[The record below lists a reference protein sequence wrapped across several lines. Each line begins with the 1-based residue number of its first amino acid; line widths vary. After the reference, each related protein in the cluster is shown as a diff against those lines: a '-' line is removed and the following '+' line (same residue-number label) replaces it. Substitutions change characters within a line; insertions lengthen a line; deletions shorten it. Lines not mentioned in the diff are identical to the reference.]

1 MRWFRSGKPGSASLM
16 LDRLN
21 ALSDGVVAIVLTL
34 LVLGIEV
41 PEDHDFATNGLLDYL
56 SKVEYQVTVYAVS
69 FVLGGS
75 YWVAQNV
82 MFHYFRHGT
91 RTLTWLNL
99 LFLFLLT
106 LLPFTAQLIG
116 AYRMEP
122 LVMVVYGAVNVACSL
137 SLALIWWYANYV
149 ALVVWPRID
158 PAIARSMM
166 MRILASALLSLA
178 AIGVAFVNVRLSH
191 LVFLLT
197 PLLFISH
204 ESVDRHWSEL
214 IDTATKSDAEPSG
227 GPG

>member
-1 MRWFRSGKPGSASLM
+1 M

-41 PEDHDFATNGLLDYL
+41 PKDHDFATNGLLAYL
-56 SKVEYQVTVYAVS
+56 LKVEYQLTVYAVS
-69 FVLGGS
+69 FMLGGS

-82 MFHYFRHGT
+82 MFHYFRNGT

-106 LLPFTAQLIG
+106 LLPFTTQLIG
-116 AYRMEP
+116 AYRLEP
-122 LVMVVYGAVNVACSL
+122 LVMVVYGAVNIACSL

-158 PAIARSMM
+158 PAIAHSMM
-166 MRILASALLSLA
+166 LRILASAILSLV
-178 AIGVAFVNVRLSH
+178 AIGVAFLNVRLFH
-191 LVFLLT
+191 LVFVLT
-197 PLLFISH
+197 PLLFVSH
-204 ESVDRHWSEL
+204 PSVDQHWLEL
-214 IDTATKSDAEPSG
+214 VDSATKSGTESLREANE
-227 GPG
+227 